1 MNNLRNS
8 ILLIWTVLLLLHS
21 MPAQN
26 TADSLA
32 SGPYVIAGTVV
43 NAVGGHPLARAL
55 VTIGDTRNRE
65 VTQNFV
71 VSEDGRFEFH
81 VRAGKFSLQ
90 AARRGFITAA
100 YDQHEQFSTALV
112 TGAGL
117 DTEHLV
123 LRIAPAAVL
132 AGKVTDESGEPV
144 RQTQVALYR
153 ETHGLGMSRIRR
165 FRQET
170 TNDQGG
176 FEFAPLDAGTY
187 FVSVSGKPWY
197 AVHPVSSQ
205 PGGSPTAVDSSLDTA
220 YPVTYYGDAT
230 DSDDAI
236 PIPLRGGDH
245 LDIEIHLTP
254 VPALH
259 LVFRPPEGENGFNLP
274 VLQRPAF
281 DGMEVVPTDGLQQIS
296 PGQYEITGVPAGR
309 YSVRGPGFQGSPSAG
324 TEVDFNSNGEELS
337 VPTDEATTSIKA
349 TLKAEPGTALMAQ
362 MQVALRN
369 PHGRVGAVSIAD
381 EQGNVDFAN
390 VAPGQYQVIA
400 GSPNKAFSI
409 TRIVSQGN
417 DTPGHTLTVPSGSS
431 LAVTFIV
438 AGGDVSVEGVAKRD
452 GKPMSGVMIVLVP
465 KDPENNRDRFRRDQ
479 SDFDGT
485 FTLRSVIPG
494 EYTIL
499 AIEDGWDLDWAKPAV
514 IEHYAAH
521 GQQIVVKEQASATM
535 KVQDAVA
542 VQMK

>member
-1 MNNLRNS
+1 VNNMRNFA
-8 ILLIWTVLLLLHS
+8 LLMWTVLLLFPS

-26 TADSLA
+26 SSDSLA
-32 SGPYVIAGTVV
+32 SGPYLIAGTVV
-43 NAVGGHPLARAL
+43 SAVGGHPLARAL

-65 VTQNFV
+65 LTQNFV
-71 VSEDGRFEFH
+71 VSDDGRFEFH

-100 YDQHEQFSTALV
+100 YDQHEQFSTAIV

-123 LRIAPAAVL
+123 LRIAPAAIL
-132 AGKVTDESGEPV
+132 AGKVTDEAGEPV

-153 ETHGLGMSRIRR
+153 ETHGLGVSRIRR
-165 FRQET
+165 FHQEA
-170 TNDQGG
+170 TNDQGA
-176 FEFAPLDAGTY
+176 FEFAPLDGGTY

-197 AVHPVSSQ
+197 AVHPSSSQ
-205 PGGSPTAVDSSLDTA
+205 PGGGPAVVEPSLDAA

-230 DSDDAI
+230 DADDAI

-259 LVFRPPEGENGFNLP
+259 LLFRPPDGEHGFNLP

-309 YSVRGPGFQGSPSAG
+309 YSVRGPGFDGSPSSG
-324 TEVDFNSNGEELS
+324 TEVDLNSNGEELS
-337 VPTDEATTSIKA
+337 VPAQEAATSIKA
-349 TLKAEPGTALMAQ
+349 TLKAQPGTSLISQ
-362 MQVALRN
+362 MQIALRH
-369 PHGRVGAVSIAD
+369 PHGRVAALSVAD
-381 EQGNVDFAN
+381 DQGNVDFAN
-390 VAPGQYQVIA
+390 IAPGQYDVIA

-417 DTPGHTLTVPSGSS
+417 ETSGHTLVVPSGSS

-438 AGGDVSVEGVAKRD
+438 AGGDVTVEGVAKRD
-452 GKPMSGVMIVLVP
+452 GKPLGGAMIVLVP
-465 KDPENNRDRFRRDQ
+465 KDPEANRDRFRRDQ

-494 EYTIL
+494 DYTIL

-514 IEHYAAH
+514 IEHYATH
-521 GQQIVVKEQASATM
+521 GQQIVVKEQTSGTM